1 MTIPDG
7 WLADCANDLK
17 TSIAFL
23 TRLPVAGTTPAAGAE
38 ISRAAWAFPLAGV
51 LVALIAAVVY
61 AVAHKIGSPP
71 WVAAALAVAATLA
84 VTGCL
89 HEDGLADSAD
99 GLFGGRDREERLA
112 IMRDSRIGSYGACAL
127 TISLILRAGAL
138 AGLAGPA
145 AVAFAL
151 IASHA
156 GARAMM
162 PPFLVLVPA
171 ARADGLAAGAGRPP
185 QPRAA
190 LATLLGTIA
199 VIAALGTRR
208 GLLALLLLIALFV
221 AMRRLCLRLIGGQTG
236 DALGALEQLSEVLI
250 LLTAA
255 AA

>member
-1 MTIPDG
+1 MTDDRLRNI
-7 WLADCANDLK
+7 ADDLRICLLF
-17 TSIAFL
+17 S
-23 TRLPVAGTTPAAGAE
+23 TRLPIPHSVPVAGAE
-38 ISRAAWAFPLAGV
+38 IGRASWALPLIGILIGLIGAGPYWIAFELGLPP
-51 LVALIAAVVY
+51 LVC
-61 AVAHKIGSPP
+61 
-71 WVAAALAVAATLA
+71 AALALAATLA
-84 VTGCL
+84 ATGCL
-89 HEDGLADSAD
+89 HEDGLADTAD

-127 TISLILRAGAL
+127 IISLILRTGAL

-145 AVAFAL
+145 AVALAL
-151 IASHA
+151 IGSHA

-162 PPFLVLVPA
+162 PPFLRLVPP
-171 ARADGLAAGAGRPP
+171 ARADGLAADAGRPP

-190 LATLLGTIA
+190 LATLLGIIA

-236 DALGALEQLSEVLI
+236 DVLGALEQLAEVAV

-255 AA
+255 AAA

>member
-1 MTIPDG
+1 MTDDRLRGI
-7 WLADCANDLK
+7 ADDLRICLLF
-17 TSIAFL
+17 S
-23 TRLPVAGTTPAAGAE
+23 TRLPIPHSMPVAGADIARASWALPLIGMLIGLIGAAAYWIAFELGLPA
-38 ISRAAWAFPLAGV
+38 
-51 LVALIAAVVY
+51 LVC
-61 AVAHKIGSPP
+61 
-71 WVAAALAVAATLA
+71 AALALVATLA
-84 VTGCL
+84 ATGCL
-89 HEDGLADSAD
+89 HEDGLADAAD

-127 TISLILRAGAL
+127 TISLILRTGAL

-145 AVAFAL
+145 AVALAL
-151 IASHA
+151 IGSHA

-162 PPFLVLVPA
+162 PPFLQLVPA

-190 LATLLGTIA
+190 LATLLGIIA

-208 GLLALLLLIALFV
+208 GLLALLPLIALFV

-236 DALGALEQLSEVLI
+236 DAAGALEQLSEVLI